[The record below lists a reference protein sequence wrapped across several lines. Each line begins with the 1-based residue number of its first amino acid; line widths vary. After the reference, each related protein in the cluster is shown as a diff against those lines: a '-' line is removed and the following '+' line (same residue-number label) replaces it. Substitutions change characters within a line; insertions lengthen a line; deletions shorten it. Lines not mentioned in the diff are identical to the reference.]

1 MNNKGLVKT
10 SREQIKEKILQ
21 AAITEFSLHGFVGA
35 STQGI
40 ALRAGMK
47 KSQLHYYIED
57 KEALYYQVL
66 ETIFNTW
73 DALFE
78 YDPEQSDTPEKTL
91 SKYISQKFDFA
102 VTYPELSRVFTME
115 VVAGGR
121 YLEAYWDRTV
131 SSALIRAEIID
142 SWVKAHKIRRL
153 DGRLLLMNIWAM
165 TQHYADYAVQSEKI
179 LKKPIS
185 NPQLQEE
192 IKQELITFVLSGIAL
207 TD

>member
-10 SREQIKEKILQ
+10 NREQIKEKILQ

-47 KSQLHYYIED
+47 KSQLHYYIDD

-78 YDPEQSDTPEKTL
+78 YDPEQGDTPEKTL
-91 SKYISQKFDFA
+91 SQYISQKFDFA

-115 VVAGGR
+115 VMGGGR

-131 SSALIRAEIID
+131 GSALIRADIID
-142 SWVKAHKIRRL
+142 SWVKDYKIRKL

-165 TQHYADYAVQSEKI
+165 TQHYADYALQAEKI
-179 LKKPIS
+179 LKKPITD
-185 NPQLQEE
+185 PQVQEE
-192 IKQELITFVLSGIAL
+192 IKQELITFVLSGIHL
-207 TD
+207 NN